1 MKLKY
6 VISLVVLSVVATFLI
21 TDSLSA
27 GSVADVTQP
36 GSVQDPLVTK
46 GYVDQQLATLVKA
59 EVAKITATP
68 KPSATPT
75 PTPSTATVAPLKVVT
90 MKSGEM
96 LLIGAG
102 GELIVRNGKVTAVSS
117 TVNGIPNVTAGKD
130 IAPGSVVSLNH
141 LLIFPTD
148 GRGVKFA
155 DAASVVVNTMVRGPY
170 QKLNA
175 AGAVIES
182 GK

>member
-59 EVAKITATP
+59 EVAKLTGT
-68 KPSATPT
+68 S
-75 PTPSTATVAPLKVVT
+75 SGTATVAPLKVVQV
-90 MKSGEM
+90 KAGET
-96 LLIGAG
+96 LLVGAG

>member
-1 MKLKY
+1 VEVILVKLKY

-59 EVAKITATP
+59 EVAKLTGT
-68 KPSATPT
+68 S
-75 PTPSTATVAPLKVVT
+75 SGTATVAPLKVVQV
-90 MKSGEM
+90 KSGET
-96 LLIGAG
+96 LLVGAG

-155 DAASVVVNTMVRGPY
+155 DATSVVVNTMVRGPY

>member
-1 MKLKY
+1 VEVVRVKLKY
-6 VISLVVLSVVATFLI
+6 VISLVVLTVVATFLI

-27 GSVADVTQP
+27 GSVADVSQP

-46 GYVDQQLATLVKA
+46 GYVDQQIATLVKA
-59 EVAKITATP
+59 EVAKITGG
-68 KPSATPT
+68 
-75 PTPSTATVAPLKVVT
+75 STGTGTIAPLKVVQV
-90 MKSGEM
+90 KSGET

-148 GRGVKFA
+148 GRGIKFA
-155 DAASVVVNTMVRGPY
+155 DVISVVVNTMVRGPY

-175 AGAVIES
+175 AGAIIES

>member
-59 EVAKITATP
+59 EVAKLTGTGSGTGTI
-68 KPSATPT
+68 
-75 PTPSTATVAPLKVVT
+75 APLKVVQV
-90 MKSGEM
+90 KSGET
-96 LLIGAG
+96 LLVGAG

>member
-27 GSVADVTQP
+27 GSVADVSQP

-59 EVAKITATP
+59 EVAKL
-68 KPSATPT
+68 SGG
-75 PTPSTATVAPLKVVT
+75 STGTGTGTIAPLKVVQV
-90 MKSGEM
+90 KSGET
-96 LLIGAG
+96 LLVGAG

-148 GRGVKFA
+148 GRGIKFA
-155 DAASVVVNTMVRGPY
+155 DAGSVVVNTMVRGPY

-175 AGAVIES
+175 AGVVVES